1 MKAKNIYMNEY
12 IEEFLNRQYETPLD
26 YVTGHQEFMKNSL
39 FETSMGTDNTVV
51 TIYADNDTIINGG
64 HFIRLSDVRETEW
77 HRYLQEAGN
86 NSVLY
91 FYYDQ
96 WKSPAVQPRR
106 SVLFIRKLNFSGQD
120 SCEKNSDD

>member
-1 MKAKNIYMNEY
+1 M
-12 IEEFLNRQYETPLD
+12 NRQYETPLD
-26 YVTGHQEFMKNSL
+26 YVTGHQAFMKNSL

-77 HRYLQEAGN
+77 YRYLQEAGN

-96 WKSPAVQPRR
+96 WKSSAVQPRR